1 MNLSRPVPVYFTYI
15 TAWAELDGRI
25 IFRPDIYGRDGVR
38 DLSAANERDEA
49 DGAPRRF
56 TLAP

>member
-1 MNLSRPVPVYFTYI
+1 VPVYFTYI

-25 IFRPDIYGRDGVR
+25 IFRPDIYGRDGVNT
-38 DLSAANERDEA
+38 AGGPAERDP
-49 DGAPRRF
+49 DDSPPPRV